1 MKEINKHEARQQAII
16 TLATGADASPAR
28 IPYTHAE
35 HAVWQ
40 TICDALAPLWQKH
53 VAREVL
59 SASKRLALPTDR
71 IPQLTEVTGRLKPL
85 TDFEFRA
92 IGGLAPREEFFDN
105 LAQSRFLSTQYIRSG
120 KSPFYTEQPD
130 IVHEVIGHA
139 TLLADPDLAQL
150 HRLAGQ
156 ALVSVESEQTKQF
169 IANVWW
175 FSGEFG
181 LVREDGEVRA
191 VGAGLLS
198 SVHEL
203 QNFQKVEHLPMD
215 PRVMGATMYDI
226 DHLQP
231 KLFVADS
238 MEVFVRVIGEFFR
251 TVDDE
256 MVGDILASR
265 AV

>member
-1 MKEINKHEARQQAII
+1 MKEISKHLVRQQEII
-16 TLATGADASPAR
+16 SLATGAHATPAY
-28 IPYTHAE
+28 ISYTRAE
-35 HAVWQ
+35 HAVWR
-40 TICDALAPLWQKH
+40 TIRTALVPLWQKH

-59 SASKRLALPTDR
+59 VASEQLDLPQDS
-71 IPQLTEVTGRLKPL
+71 IPQLTEVTEALAPL
-85 TDFEFRA
+85 TGFEFRA
-92 IGGLAPREEFFDN
+92 IGGLAPREEFFGS
-105 LAQSRFLSTQYIRSG
+105 LARRQFLSTQYIRSSE
-120 KSPFYTEQPD
+120 SPFYTEQPD

-156 ALVSVESEQTKQF
+156 ALVSVKSEQAKQF

-181 LVREDGEVRA
+181 LVREGSKVRA

-203 QNFQKVEHLPMD
+203 QNFETVDRLPMD

-231 KLFVADS
+231 KLFIADS
-238 MEVFVRVIGEFFR
+238 MEVFVRVIGDFFR
-251 TVDDE
+251 RVDDE
-256 MVGDILASR
+256 LVGDILASR